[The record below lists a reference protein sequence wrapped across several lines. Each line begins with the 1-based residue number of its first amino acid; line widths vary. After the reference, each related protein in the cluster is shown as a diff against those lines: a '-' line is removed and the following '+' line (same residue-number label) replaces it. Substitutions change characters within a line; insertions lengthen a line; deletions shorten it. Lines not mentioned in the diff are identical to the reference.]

1 MRCSDQAPSTA
12 VLGLGSAEAGTR
24 DSDEGAGVATTK
36 DPGEGEGRLYARSW
50 RLTGAGRPDVSVL
63 RDLVE
68 VLVPALETLEGY
80 RGGSMLIDR
89 GKGDL
94 IATTFW
100 DSLENLEAGQARA
113 RNAAVGALVVT
124 DGTEMEV
131 SICDVVMSH
140 PVPRHLTPEL
150 RRDPHG

>member
-1 MRCSDQAPSTA
+1 
-12 VLGLGSAEAGTR
+12 VGT
-24 DSDEGAGVATTK
+24 TQ
-36 DPGEGEGRLYARSW
+36 DPGEDADRLYARSW
-50 RLTGAGRPDVSVL
+50 RITGAGRPDVSAL

-68 VLVPALETLEGY
+68 VLVPALERLEGY

-100 DSLENLEAGQARA
+100 DSLEHLEAGQARA
-113 RNAAVGALVVT
+113 RNAADGALVVT
-124 DGTEMEV
+124 EGAALEV

-140 PVPRHLTPEL
+140 PVPRHLTPDL
-150 RRDPHG
+150 RSATRG

>member
-1 MRCSDQAPSTA
+1 M
-12 VLGLGSAEAGTR
+12 
-24 DSDEGAGVATTK
+24 ATTQ
-36 DPGEGEGRLYARSW
+36 DPGEAVGRLYARSW
-50 RLTGAGRPDVSVL
+50 RITGADRPDVSAL

-80 RGGSMLIDR
+80 RGGTMLVDR

-100 DSLENLEAGQARA
+100 DSLEHLEAGQTRA
-113 RNAAVGALVVT
+113 RNAAAGALVVT
-124 DGTEMEV
+124 DGAEMEV

-140 PVPRHLTPEL
+140 SVPGHLAPEL

>member
-1 MRCSDQAPSTA
+1 MGTTQGSNQA
-12 VLGLGSAEAGTR
+12 AER
-24 DSDEGAGVATTK
+24 M
-36 DPGEGEGRLYARSW
+36 YARAW
-50 RLTGAGRPDVSVL
+50 RLTGAGRPDVAAL

-80 RGGSMLIDR
+80 RGGSMLVDR
-89 GKGDL
+89 EKGDL

-100 DSLENLEAGQARA
+100 DSLEHLEASQVRA
-113 RNAAVGALVVT
+113 RNAAAGALVVIE
-124 DGTEMEV
+124 GAAMEV

-140 PVPRHLTPEL
+140 PVPGHLAPEL

>member
-1 MRCSDQAPSTA
+1 
-12 VLGLGSAEAGTR
+12 
-24 DSDEGAGVATTK
+24 VATTQ
-36 DPGEGEGRLYARSW
+36 DPGEAGGRLYARSW
-50 RLTGAGRPDVSVL
+50 RITGAGRPDVSSL

-80 RGGSMLIDR
+80 RGGTMLIDR

-100 DSLENLEAGQARA
+100 DSLAHLEAGQVRA
-113 RNAAVGALVVT
+113 RNAADGALVVT
-124 DGTEMEV
+124 DGAAMEV

-140 PVPRHLTPEL
+140 PVPGHLAPEL
-150 RRDPHG
+150 RRDPDG